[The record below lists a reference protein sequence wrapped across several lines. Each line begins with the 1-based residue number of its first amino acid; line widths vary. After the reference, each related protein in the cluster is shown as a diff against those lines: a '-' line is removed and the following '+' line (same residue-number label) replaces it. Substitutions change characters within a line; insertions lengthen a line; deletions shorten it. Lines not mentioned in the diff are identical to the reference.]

1 MKDDNRVD
9 FRLLLGLVEMS
20 CTTGCVSSTNLW
32 SAKDSSFSALSVP
45 ADANIIVVSRSAMIP
60 DTAVAAVM
68 QAWVPLL
75 PAWRAES
82 TKDTWGHEQT
92 INHTGEDAQMKAF
105 FAHLG

>member
-1 MKDDNRVD
+1 
-9 FRLLLGLVEMS
+9 
-20 CTTGCVSSTNLW
+20 
-32 SAKDSSFSALSVP
+32 
-45 ADANIIVVSRSAMIP
+45 MIP

-82 TKDTWGHEQT
+82 TKDTWGREQT
-92 INHTGEDAQMKAF
+92 INHTGEDAQMEAF